1 MERDA
6 KSMSRE
12 GWEVAGVV
20 MAVAV
25 MEPSGGADIE
35 VKSWLRYGRAGLGQV
50 LVSGSTS
57 RLRERLESLVWQ
69 LLVGRNLAWGS
80 LVAWPGALC

>member
-1 MERDA
+1 MTKSMERDA

-35 VKSWLRYGRAGLGQV
+35 VKS
-50 LVSGSTS
+50 
-57 RLRERLESLVWQ
+57 
-69 LLVGRNLAWGS
+69 
-80 LVAWPGALC
+80 